1 MKKTLLAV
9 AVAAALPA
17 AAFAQTNVTLY
28 GIADVGVGMMDK
40 DGTAATKTDKSAMF
54 VESGVQSTSR
64 VGIRGTEDLG
74 GGLKAMF
81 NIEHGMQ
88 YDDGTSD
95 ANGAGMWQRR
105 AVAGLAGG
113 WGEVRLG
120 RDYTTGFSA
129 AGATDMMGY
138 GLYGNWLTFTAAA
151 FGNMAAGG
159 GITTRASNGIWYT
172 SPAIGNT
179 KCMAV
184 PAPTECNAFSG
195 GLTLTGFYSAG
206 ESTTKPTDAGNGW
219 GLAAVY
225 RGGPATAQIY
235 YQEFNDTAG
244 DARKEMG
251 LGGGWNFGAFRV
263 TAAYGQLEVPN
274 GDKTKAYGLGGGVK
288 VGAGE
293 FLAQVMQI
301 KMDVAGDPKATAWGL
316 AYVHPLSKRTN
327 LYATY
332 GTTRNNDASSVPVM
346 GSDQKI
352 TAAAV
357 GVNGADPSAFAVGI
371 RHMF

>member
-1 MKKTLLAV
+1 MKKSLLAV

-28 GIADVGVGMMDK
+28 GIADVGMGMLDN
-40 DGTAATKTDKSAMF
+40 DAPGGDSTMF

-105 AVAGLAGG
+105 AVVGLSGS

-120 RDYTTGFSA
+120 RDYTSGFSA
-129 AGATDMMGY
+129 AGATDIMGY
-138 GLYGNWLTFTAAA
+138 GLYGNWLTFTA
-151 FGNMAAGG
+151 GSG
-159 GITTRASNGIWYT
+159 GITTRASNGIHYT
-172 SPAIGNT
+172 SPAI
-179 KCMAV
+179 A
-184 PAPTECNAFSG
+184 G
-195 GLTLTGFYSAG
+195 GLSIRGFYSFGHSAA
-206 ESTTKPTDAGNGW
+206 ETPDNKPDGY
-219 GLAAVY
+219 GLAGVY
-225 RGGPATAQIY
+225 QGGPLVAQLY
-235 YQEFNDTAG
+235 YQELNDAVG
-244 DARKEMG
+244 DATKQMG
-251 LGGGWNFGAFRV
+251 LGGGWNFGMFRV
-263 TAAYGQLEVPN
+263 TGAYGQSETPAGV
-274 GDKTKAYGLGGGVK
+274 KTKAFGVGGGVK
-288 VGAGE
+288 LGAGE
-293 FLAQVMQI
+293 FLAQVIQLER
-301 KMDVAGDPKATAWGL
+301 DVAGDPKGTAWGL

-332 GTTRNNDASSVPVM
+332 GSTRNNSAGAFPVM
-346 GSDQKI
+346 GSDQMVG
-352 TAAAV
+352 AAAA
-357 GVNGADPSAFAVGI
+357 GSDPSAFAVGV

>member
-1 MKKTLLAV
+1 MKKSLLAV

-28 GIADVGVGMMDK
+28 GIADVGMGILDN
-40 DGTAATKTDKSAMF
+40 DAPGGDSTMF

-105 AVAGLAGG
+105 AVVGLSGS

-120 RDYTTGFSA
+120 RDYTSGFTA
-129 AGATDMMGY
+129 MGATDVMGY
-138 GLYGNWLTFTAAA
+138 GLYGNWLTFTA
-151 FGNMAAGG
+151 GSG
-159 GITTRASNGIWYT
+159 GIQTRASNAIWYT
-172 SPAIGNT
+172 SPAI
-179 KCMAV
+179 A
-184 PAPTECNAFSG
+184 G
-195 GLTLTGFYSAG
+195 GLTISGFYSPGHTGAETPDNKSDG
-206 ESTTKPTDAGNGW
+206 YGLNG
-219 GLAAVY
+219 VY
-225 RGGPATAQIY
+225 RGGPLTVQLY
-235 YQEFNDTAG
+235 YQEFNDAAG
-244 DARKEMG
+244 DSTEQMG
-251 LGGGWNFGAFRV
+251 IGGGWNFGMFRL
-263 TAAYGQLEVPN
+263 TGAYGQSETPAGV
-274 GDKTKAYGLGGGVK
+274 KTKAFGVGGGVK
-288 VGAGE
+288 LGAGE
-293 FLAQVMQI
+293 FLAQVIQI
-301 KMDVAGDPKATAWGL
+301 ERDVAGDPKGTAWGL

-332 GTTRNNDASSVPVM
+332 GSTRNNSAGAFPVM
-346 GSDQKI
+346 GSDQMVG
-352 TAAAV
+352 AAAA
-357 GVNGADPSAFAVGI
+357 GSDPSAFAVGV

>member
-1 MKKTLLAV
+1 MKKSLLAV

-28 GIADVGVGMMDK
+28 GIADIGIGSADTDAAVGNSR
-40 DGTAATKTDKSAMF
+40 ATF
-54 VESGVQSTSR
+54 VESGIQSTSR

-105 AVAGLAGG
+105 AVAGLAGS

-129 AGATDMMGY
+129 MGTTDVMGY
-138 GLYGNWLTFTAAA
+138 GLYGNWLTFTA
-151 FGNMAAGG
+151 GAGG
-159 GITTRASNGIWYT
+159 IQTRASNAIWYT
-172 SPAIGNT
+172 SPAFGNT

-195 GLTLTGFYSAG
+195 GLTVTAFYSAG
-206 ESTTKPTDAGNGW
+206 HSANESAKNKDDGY

-225 RGGPATAQIY
+225 RGGPATAQLY
-235 YQEFNDTAG
+235 YQELNNLAG
-244 DARKEMG
+244 DATKQMG

-263 TAAYGQLEVPN
+263 TLAYGQSEATTGV
-274 GDKTKAYGLGGGVK
+274 KTKAWGLGGGVK

-293 FLAQVMQI
+293 ILAQAIQI
-301 KMDVAGDPKATAWGL
+301 KDDSAADPKGTAWGL

-327 LYATY
+327 VYATY
-332 GTTRNNDASSVPVM
+332 GTTRNNSTGAYPVM
-346 GSDQKI
+346 GADQRI
-352 TAAAV
+352 AAGNA
-357 GVNGADPSAFAVGI
+357 GADPSAFAVGV

>member
-28 GIADVGVGMMDK
+28 GIADIGVGMLDN
-40 DGTAATKTDKSAMF
+40 DAPGGDSTMF

-105 AVAGLAGG
+105 AVAGLSGSF
-113 WGEVRLG
+113 GEVRFG

-129 AGATDMMGY
+129 MGATDVMGY
-138 GLYGNWLTFTAAA
+138 GLYGNWLTFTA
-151 FGNMAAGG
+151 GAGG
-159 GITTRASNGIWYT
+159 IQTRASNAIWYT
-172 SPAIGNT
+172 SPAFGNT
-179 KCMAV
+179 KCMAA

-195 GLTLTGFYSAG
+195 GLTVTGFYSFGHTGA
-206 ESTTKPTDAGNGW
+206 ETPDNKPDGY
-219 GLAAVY
+219 GLATVY
-225 RGGPATAQIY
+225 RGGPLVAQLY
-235 YQEFNDTAG
+235 YQELNDALG
-244 DARKEMG
+244 DATKQMG
-251 LGGGWNFGAFRV
+251 LGGGWNFGMFRL
-263 TAAYGQLEVPN
+263 TGAYGQSEATTGV
-274 GDKTKAYGLGGGVK
+274 KTKAFGLGGGVK

-293 FLAQVMQI
+293 FLAQVIQI
-301 KMDVAGDPKATAWGL
+301 ERDVAGDPKGTAWGL

-332 GTTRNNDASSVPVM
+332 GSTRNNSTGAFPVM
-346 GSDQKI
+346 GSDQMVG
-352 TAAAV
+352 AAAA
-357 GVNGADPSAFAVGI
+357 GSDPSAFAVGV

>member
-28 GIADVGVGMMDK
+28 GIADVGVGMLDN
-40 DGTAATKTDKSAMF
+40 DAPGGDSTMF

-105 AVAGLAGG
+105 AVAGLSGS
-113 WGEVRLG
+113 WGEVRFG
-120 RDYTTGFSA
+120 RDYTVGLSA
-129 AGATDMMGY
+129 AGATDVMGY
-138 GLYGNWLTFTAAA
+138 GLYGNWLTFTA
-151 FGNMAAGG
+151 GSG
-159 GITTRASNGIWYT
+159 GITTRASNAIWYT
-172 SPAIGNT
+172 SPALGNT

-195 GLTLTGFYSAG
+195 GLTLTGFYSMAHSAG
-206 ESTTKPTDAGNGW
+206 ETPDNKDDGY

-225 RGGPATAQIY
+225 RGGPMVAQIY
-235 YQEFNDTAG
+235 YQELNDAAG
-244 DARKEMG
+244 DASKQMG

-263 TAAYGQLEVPN
+263 TAAYGQVETPAGV
-274 GDKTKAYGLGGGVK
+274 KTKAYGLGGGVK

-301 KMDVAGDPKATAWGL
+301 KVDTAGDPKGTAWGL

-332 GTTRNNDASSVPVM
+332 GTTDNNAAGTFPVM
-346 GSDQKI
+346 GSDQRVVAG
-352 TAAAV
+352 AA
-357 GVNGADPSAFAVGI
+357 GADPSAFAVGV